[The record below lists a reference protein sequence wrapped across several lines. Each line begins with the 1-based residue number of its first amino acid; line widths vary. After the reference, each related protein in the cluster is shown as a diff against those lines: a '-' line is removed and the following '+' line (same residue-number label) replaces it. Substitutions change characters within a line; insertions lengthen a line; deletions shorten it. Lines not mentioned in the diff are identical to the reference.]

1 MALID
6 TIGFVAGTLTTISFI
21 PQVLKTWKDKS
32 AKDIS
37 LTMFLLFSIGILLWL
52 IYGLGKNELP
62 IIVPNFVTLVLAS
75 TILGFKFKYG

>member
-6 TIGFVAGTLTTISFI
+6 TIGFVAGTLTTISFV
-21 PQVLKTWKDKS
+21 PQVLKTWREKS

-37 LTMFLLFSIGILLWL
+37 LSMFLIFSLGIFLWL
-52 IYGLGKNELP
+52 LYGVGKGELP
-62 IIVPNFVTLVLAS
+62 IVLPNLITLILAS

>member
-6 TIGFVAGTLTTISFI
+6 TIGFVAGTLTTISFV
-21 PQVLKTWKDKS
+21 PQVLKTWREKS

-37 LTMFLLFSIGILLWL
+37 LSMFLIFSFGIFLWL
-52 IYGLGKNELP
+52 LYGVGKGELP
-62 IIVPNFVTLVLAS
+62 IVLPNLITLILAS